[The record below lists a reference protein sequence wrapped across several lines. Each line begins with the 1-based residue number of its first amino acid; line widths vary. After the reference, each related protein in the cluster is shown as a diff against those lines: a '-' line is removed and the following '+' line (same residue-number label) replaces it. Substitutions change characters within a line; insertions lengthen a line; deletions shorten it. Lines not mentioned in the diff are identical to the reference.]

1 MAIRP
6 LRFAL
11 CGLILT
17 GGAKLASIAPLP
29 PHLAEPLTDGIVAM
43 VATPASAA
51 DPDDTPPAD
60 PAPPPGEQEQTDL
73 AACPAPEDLLA
84 VVARER
90 EAIAADRA
98 ALEEERAALA
108 AARVEVEMRTADLQ
122 SLRDDLAAL
131 LESVERTRSA
141 DLDRLVNLYRGMK
154 PKQAAA
160 IIADL
165 DFGVTIAILGEM
177 AERDAAPILAQLDPV
192 HAGAISRVILERG
205 KLPSDRDLS
214 NLRLP

>member
-1 MAIRP
+1 MAVRP

-11 CGLILT
+11 FGLILA

-29 PHLAEPLTDGIVAM
+29 PHLAEPLTDGIVSI

-51 DPDDTPPAD
+51 DPDGTPLPG
-60 PAPPPGEQEQTDL
+60 PAPHAGDAGADL
-73 AACPAPEDLLA
+73 AACPVPDDLL
-84 VVARER
+84 VVVSQER

-98 ALEEERAALA
+98 ALEEERAALEA
-108 AARVEVEMRTADLQ
+108 TRLEVEMRTT
-122 SLRDDLAAL
+122 DLAAL
-131 LESVERTRSA
+131 RDELAALLASVERTRSA

-165 DFGVTIAILGEM
+165 DFGVTIAILGDM

-214 NLRLP
+214 NLRLR